1 MLIEF
6 TFENFK
12 CYKNITTFQMEADA
26 LSENKQSIIKSD
38 AGDTLPV
45 AVIYGPNGGGKS
57 SVLQALECLCDY
69 VTWPYYVLRQRISGK
84 VPAITCNP
92 YAFDD
97 SAKDEPTVFRAIFFT
112 KGHTCRYVL
121 AVKKGKVVEEYLH
134 RRKPGKG
141 STATLFERD
150 SEGIVL
156 GPSLKR
162 KRVSTEIDASMPYLS
177 YLAINH
183 DFEQA
188 DSAFEWFLDCEFL
201 DYSRLSVENMFIE
214 PVGDSEKERVI
225 DVLNNMGADI
235 VDIRFQH
242 NEDEGLY
249 DSIWLKHTAGGREL
263 ELSEESNGTK
273 KLLSLMPVVLDALK
287 NGTVVVSDELDAKLH
302 PKLLRYVIRL
312 FTDKRTNLHG
322 AQLIFTS
329 HDMTTL
335 NSDIFRRDE
344 IWFAA
349 RTEEGPSSLY
359 SLADIVDI
367 DGKRIRPQNAY
378 DRQYL
383 AGRYGADPYLKSMLD
398 WGGAHE

>member
-12 CYKNITTFQMEADA
+12 CYRDMTTFQMEADA
-26 LSENKQSIIKSD
+26 LSEHKQSVIRSD
-38 AGDTLPV
+38 AGAILPV

-69 VTWPYYVLRQRISGK
+69 VTWPYYVLRQRIKGK

-97 SAKDEPTVFRAIFFT
+97 TSIDEPTVFRAIFFT
-112 KGHTCRYVL
+112 KGHTYRYVL
-121 AVKKGKVVEEYLH
+121 SVREGKVV
-134 RRKPGKG
+134 
-141 STATLFERD
+141 
-150 SEGIVL
+150 
-156 GPSLKR
+156 
-162 KRVSTEIDASMPYLS
+162 
-177 YLAINH
+177 
-183 DFEQA
+183 
-188 DSAFEWFLDCEFL
+188 WFLDCEFL
-201 DYSRLSVENMFIE
+201 DYSRSPVENIFRE
-214 PVGDSEKERVI
+214 PVEDDEKERVI
-225 DVLNNMGADI
+225 CVLNNMGVDI

-242 NEDEGLY
+242 NEDETLCEN
-249 DSIWLKHTAGGREL
+249 IWLKHEAGGREL

-273 KLLSLMPVVLDALK
+273 KLLSLMPVVLDALEY
-287 NGTVVVSDELDAKLH
+287 GTVVVSDELDAKLH
-302 PKLLRYVIRL
+302 PKLLRFVIRL
-312 FTDKRTNLHG
+312 FADKRTNPHG

-349 RTEEGPSSLY
+349 RTEEGSASLY
-359 SLADIVDI
+359 SLANIVDI

-398 WGGAHE
+398 WDDAHE

>member
-12 CYKNITTFQMEADA
+12 CYRDMTTFQMEADA
-26 LSENKQSIIKSD
+26 LSEHKQSVIRSD
-38 AGDTLPV
+38 AGAILPV

-69 VTWPYYVLRQRISGK
+69 VTWPYYVLRQRIKGK
-84 VPAITCNP
+84 IPAITCNP

-97 SAKDEPTVFRAIFFT
+97 TSIDEPTVFRAIFFT
-112 KGHTCRYVL
+112 KGHTYRYVL
-121 AVKKGKVVEEYLH
+121 SVREGKVVEEYLH

-141 STATLFERD
+141 STAMLFERD

-156 GPSLKR
+156 GSSLKR
-162 KRVSTEIDASMPYLS
+162 KRVSTEIDGNMPYLS

-183 DFEQA
+183 DFEQV

-201 DYSRLSVENMFIE
+201 DYSRSPVENIFRE
-214 PVGDSEKERVI
+214 PVEDDEKERVI
-225 DVLNNMGADI
+225 CVLNNMGVDI

-242 NEDEGLY
+242 NEDETLCEN
-249 DSIWLKHTAGGREL
+249 IWLKHEAGGREL

-273 KLLSLMPVVLDALK
+273 KLLSLMPVVLDALEY
-287 NGTVVVSDELDAKLH
+287 GTVVVSDELDAKLH
-302 PKLLRYVIRL
+302 PKLLRFVIRL
-312 FTDKRTNLHG
+312 FADKRTNPHG

-349 RTEEGPSSLY
+349 RTEEGSASLY
-359 SLADIVDI
+359 SLANIVDI

-398 WGGAHE
+398 WDDAHE